1 MASHRGREIENLKT
15 AGGLAVTGKAA
26 NRFERVSR
34 KEIRSTL
41 TTETKTAGEKENC
54 AEHAGSRIILRNVKF
69 LLGGPE
75 IGNRKPRNN
84 SDFVI
89 DA

>member
-1 MASHRGREIENLKT
+1 MKT

-26 NRFERVSR
+26 NRLERVFR

-41 TTETKTAGEKENC
+41 TIKTRTARENENC
-54 AEHAGSRIILRNVKF
+54 AEHAGSHTILRNVKF
-69 LLGGPE
+69 SLGGPE
-75 IGNRKPRNN
+75 IGSGKPQNN
-84 SDFVI
+84 LDFVI

>member
-1 MASHRGREIENLKT
+1 M
-15 AGGLAVTGKAA
+15 TGKAA
-26 NRFERVSR
+26 NRLERVSR

-41 TTETKTAGEKENC
+41 TTETRTVREQENC

-69 LLGGPE
+69 LLDGPE
-75 IGNRKPRNN
+75 IGNGKARNN
-84 SDFVI
+84 LDFVI